1 MILKKDLKEKKNL
14 KQFKREF
21 IFVFYL
27 FQNHFKKNYFYQ
39 NIKYFNFFK
48 EKKIKINFS
57 TNL

>member
-48 EKKIKINFS
+48 EKKKKN
-57 TNL
+57 